1 MAWIKIR
8 QGEIINANAVKH
20 VIIQMYR
27 DISVSYSIKFYLN
40 GNENFS
46 TKRFEQ
52 FEECREVFNRIWS
65 ALADGLSV
73 DIS

>member
-8 QGEIINANAVKH
+8 RGEIINANAVKH
-20 VIIQMYR
+20 ITIRMYR

-40 GNENFS
+40 GNENLS
-46 TKRFEQ
+46 TERFEQ
-52 FEECREVFNRIWS
+52 FEECREVFNRIWG
-65 ALADGLSV
+65 ALADGLNV

>member
-27 DISVSYSIKFYLN
+27 DISVS
-40 GNENFS
+40 
-46 TKRFEQ
+46 
-52 FEECREVFNRIWS
+52 
-65 ALADGLSV
+65 
-73 DIS
+73 